1 MGCFS
6 AASSSTKASLTTLA
20 SRSIVRRCR
29 GTSAAQAADVHVI
42 SRGCQTVAELQHS
55 VPCLHFGHVQLHDDL
70 WLSAHLARKA
80 LIEYCYCTQG
90 ASRCLWQL
98 WHQGPCPGGAVLAL
112 RHEAPALRI
121 RKGRSELHCFY
132 QPRTACFLAVNAAG
146 CPVQGWRRQRQHQEL
161 FSLSPFWFTRTDLF
175 RRVSS

>member
-42 SRGCQTVAELQHS
+42 SRDCQTVAELQHS

-80 LIEYCYCTQG
+80 LIEYCYCTQVQAVAG
-90 ASRCLWQL
+90 FCLWQL
-98 WHQGPCPGGAVLAL
+98 WHQAHVREAL
-112 RHEAPALRI
+112 SSRFGTKPLPFGFGKDGVSFI
-121 RKGRSELHCFY
+121 VSINLG
-132 QPRTACFLAVNAAG
+132 
-146 CPVQGWRRQRQHQEL
+146 QRA
-161 FSLSPFWFTRTDLF
+161 SLL
-175 RRVSS
+175 